1 MQSSK
6 YTPMG
11 RAAVLLMFL
20 GAIHALRAEEEPAKK
35 TLKYKVLM
43 KGKKVGWANAFIDT
57 LPDFVKVTL
66 TWKVKAKVAGMDVKM
81 SSKTVA
87 KYNAKRKVMY
97 FNIQGERPKGTI
109 HTVGKRSGNGYS
121 ITTVDGDKS
130 KQIFIDDKS
139 YDCVSL
145 EPALWSG
152 PVGTTKKLRLLF
164 AARGEVGSAAVS
176 IIGREKKTLFGRE
189 AQVTHYKI
197 KAALGS
203 VEEWRLDDGVLIR
216 SYLSAPVGKITIEL
230 VTEP

>member
-1 MQSSK
+1 MWK
-6 YTPMG
+6 
-11 RAAVLLMFL
+11 AAALLIFL
-20 GAIHALRAEEEPAKK
+20 GVVQALRAEEEPAKQ

-57 LPDFVKVTL
+57 SPEFVKVTL
-66 TWKVKAKVAGMDVKM
+66 IWKVKTKLAGMDVKM

-87 KYNAKRKVMY
+87 KYNAKRKVTY
-97 FNIQGERPKGTI
+97 FDIQGERPAGTV
-109 HTVGKRSGNGYS
+109 HTVGKRSGGGYS
-121 ITTVDGDKS
+121 ITKYNGDKS
-130 KQIFIDDKS
+130 EQIFIDDKS

-152 PVGTTKKLRLLF
+152 PVGSTKKLRLLF

-176 IIGREKKTLFGRE
+176 IIGREKKVLFGRE
-189 AQVTHYKI
+189 AQVTRYQI

-216 SYLSAPVGKITIEL
+216 SNVSAPIGKITIEL
-230 VTEP
+230 LTEP